1 MAIQSNKRLL
11 LELDKRRRDINK
23 EVINA
28 EVEDLNLEKLKPV
41 VDMVAKSR
49 AAYIGALM
57 KLSNSKS
64 ESSPTITEM
73 VELREK
79 RTEFEELVAATNA
92 LEVAIERGY
101 VDIIGAMLD

>member
-23 EVINA
+23 ETINA
-28 EVEDLNLEKLKPV
+28 NVDDLNIEKLKPV
-41 VDMVAKSR
+41 VDMVANSR

-64 ESSPTITEM
+64 DNSPSIKEM
-73 VELREK
+73 DELKER
-79 RTEFEELVAATNA
+79 RTEFEELVAAANA

-101 VDIIGAMLD
+101 VDIIGAQLD